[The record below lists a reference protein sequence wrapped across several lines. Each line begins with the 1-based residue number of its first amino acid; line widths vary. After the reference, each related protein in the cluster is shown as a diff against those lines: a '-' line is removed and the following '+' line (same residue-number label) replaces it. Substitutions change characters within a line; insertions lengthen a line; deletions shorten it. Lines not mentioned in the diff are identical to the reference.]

1 MTPERVAALVRHWVR
16 AYTWPVSPSD
26 ARRRVAEVDADLHDH
41 LAHARGRGTSDRR
54 VAVELLSRM
63 LGGVVA
69 DAMWCHRHLDGSAR
83 PAAPG
88 PETRTDRRIYRRAL
102 AAGVLTLLF
111 LVWSAGALGI
121 LNEAGDP
128 ADLLYGGVL
137 AVGMVGAAFVRL
149 RPLGM
154 ARVLVAMAGTQ
165 AAVTFVA
172 LAGGL
177 VESNPLVEILGING
191 MFVMLHLGAAALFWR
206 AAHPRHPADVELDA

>member
-1 MTPERVAALVRHWVR
+1 MSSGGGPASGTGGP
-16 AYTWPVSPSD
+16 SPTG
-26 ARRRVAEVDADLHDH
+26 RRPH
-41 LAHARGRGTSDRR
+41 GQ
-54 VAVELLSRM
+54 
-63 LGGVVA
+63 
-69 DAMWCHRHLDGSAR
+69 
-83 PAAPG
+83 
-88 PETRTDRRIYRRAL
+88 RRAL
-102 AAGVLTLLF
+102 AAGALSVLF

-137 AVGMVGAAFVRL
+137 AVGVVGAAFVRL

-154 ARVLVAMAGTQ
+154 ARVFVAMAGTQ

-191 MFVMLHLGAAALFWR
+191 MFVVLHLGVAALFWR
-206 AAHPRHPADVELDA
+206 AAPSRRPDDVDPGS